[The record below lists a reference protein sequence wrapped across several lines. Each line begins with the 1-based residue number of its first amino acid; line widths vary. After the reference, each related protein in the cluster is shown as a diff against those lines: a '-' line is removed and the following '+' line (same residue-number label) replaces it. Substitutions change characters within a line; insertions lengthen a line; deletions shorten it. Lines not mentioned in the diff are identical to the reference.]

1 MSELLLPGLY
11 ELNIPKEPVLPDP
24 DEISYY
30 ILEKERK
37 LYLDFDIKE
46 SITSVERMILR
57 WNIED
62 KKNGIPP
69 NERRPIWLY
78 ILSNGG
84 YLYCMWSV
92 VDIIEASVTP
102 IYTVNIGLCASA
114 ASIIF
119 ISGHKRFM
127 MPRAKVLI
135 HEGSAAI
142 EGDAQK
148 VQDQADSYKK
158 EVKAMKEYILNRTNI
173 PKAQLMK
180 KRNNDW
186 ELDASYC
193 LENKVCDVI
202 INTLDDVI

>member
-1 MSELLLPGLY
+1 MFSPDLY
-11 ELNIPKEPVLPDP
+11 ELNIPKGSVLPDP

-30 ILEKERK
+30 VLEKERK
-37 LYLDFDIKE
+37 LYLDFDIEE

-57 WNIED
+57 WNMED

-84 YLYCMWSV
+84 YLYCMWSF

-102 IYTVNIGLCASA
+102 IHTVNIGLCASA

-119 ISGHKRFM
+119 IAGHKRFM

-135 HEGSAAI
+135 HEGSATI
-142 EGDAQK
+142 GGDAQK

-173 PKAQLMK
+173 PRAQLMK

>member
-1 MSELLLPGLY
+1 MSELFSPNLY

-30 ILEKERK
+30 VLEKERK
-37 LYLDFDIKE
+37 LYLDFDIEE

-57 WNIED
+57 WNMED
-62 KKNGIPP
+62 KKNGISP

-135 HEGSAAI
+135 HEGSATI
-142 EGDAQK
+142 GGDAQK

-202 INTLDDVI
+202 ISTLDDVI